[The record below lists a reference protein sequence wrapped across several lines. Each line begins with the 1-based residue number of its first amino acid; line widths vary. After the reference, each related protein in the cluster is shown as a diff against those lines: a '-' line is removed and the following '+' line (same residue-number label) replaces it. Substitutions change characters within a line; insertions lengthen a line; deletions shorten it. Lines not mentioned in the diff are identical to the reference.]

1 MNNRADIIKKLLFE
15 NTNLPHPSNCVDD
28 FEQYYDSFPEPKKI
42 PTVEFVALVNQE
54 LQTEGLKLLRK
65 ERNKRLAECDW
76 IVSIPDSPFPQEK
89 IDEWK
94 VYRQAL
100 RDLPANTEDPFNP
113 VWPIVP
119 E

>member
-1 MNNRADIIKKLLFE
+1 MNSRVEIIRRLLFE
-15 NTNLPHPSNCVDD
+15 NTNLIHTYESDDD

-42 PTVEFVALVNQE
+42 PTTEFVALVNQE

-65 ERNKRLAECDW
+65 ERNRLLVECDW
-76 IVSIPDSPFPQEK
+76 IVSISDSPFPQEK

-113 VWPIVP
+113 VWPTPP